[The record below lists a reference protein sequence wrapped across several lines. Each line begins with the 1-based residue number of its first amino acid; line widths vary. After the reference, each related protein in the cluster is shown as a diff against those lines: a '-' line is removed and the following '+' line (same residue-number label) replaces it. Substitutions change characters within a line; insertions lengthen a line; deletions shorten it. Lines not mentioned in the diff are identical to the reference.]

1 MITRAEL
8 FSGQGVNVIA
18 GERRV
23 RELLDIMKQIDL
35 TAEIAEKAGEFSRE
49 FECRLIDGVIAAT
62 AFFLGLPI
70 HTRNVKHFRNI
81 KGIKVIKPYS

>member
-1 MITRAEL
+1 VVTRAEL
-8 FSGQGVNVIA
+8 FSGRGVGEVV

-23 RELLDIMKQIDL
+23 RELLDIMKQVDL

-49 FECRLIDGVIAAT
+49 FGCRLSDGVIAAT

-70 HTRNVKHFRNI
+70 YTRNIKHFRNI
-81 KGIKVIKPYS
+81 KRIKVVRPYS